1 LLTQSLSKSIQRELN
16 SFYQKL
22 QGEDFSIQHVTK
34 GAFTQSRAKL
44 KPEAFKELNDVGN
57 RSFYENAPYV
67 TWLDFRLLSVDGS
80 TLVLPKHESIEQE
93 FGLVKFGPYA
103 DAPRSVARISLLYDV
118 LNLTTLDA
126 EVGAYGT
133 SEKQLAQRHF
143 DKIKAGE
150 DLVLFDRGYASLS
163 LMFELQARQ
172 IHYCIRLREDW
183 WLAVREMIDQGIN
196 DRTIVFQLP
205 QKDKALLNKYNTKN
219 DQIKCRLVVID
230 LPGGGKEAL
239 CTSVTE
245 HAKLPYECFGQ
256 LYHCRWNIEEAYKLY
271 KTKVQLENFSGKTA
285 KAIKQDIFAKVF
297 MMTTM
302 AVMAFPMEEKI
313 KREHLQSTQKKR
325 KHPFKINRTNA
336 LALTK
341 EILTS
346 ALILNK
352 VKSALYAFDRI
363 IKATLEIVRPNR
375 NFERKKIKKKPPSMN
390 YKSL

>member
-22 QGEDFSIQHVTK
+22 QSTDFSIQYVTK

-57 RSFYENAPYV
+57 RSFYENAPYIK
-67 TWLDFRLLSVDGS
+67 WLDFRLLGIDGS
-80 TLVLPKHESIEQE
+80 TLALPKHESIEQE
-93 FGLVKFGPYA
+93 FGVVGFGPEA
-103 DAPRSVARISLLYDV
+103 DAPRSIARISLLYDV

-126 EVGAYGT
+126 ELGSYST
-133 SEKQLAQRHF
+133 SEKELAQRHL
-143 DKIKAGE
+143 DKIEAGK

-172 IHYCIRLREDW
+172 IDYCIRLREDW
-183 WLAVREMIDQGIN
+183 WLTVREMIDQAIK
-196 DRTIVFQLP
+196 DRTVVFQLP
-205 QKDKALLNKYNTKN
+205 QKDKDLLKKYRTNN

-230 LPGGGKEAL
+230 LPEGKKEVL

-245 HAKLPYECFGQ
+245 HEKLPYECFSQ

-285 KAIKQDIFAKVF
+285 RAVKQDIFAKVF

-302 AVMAFPMEEKI
+302 AVIAFPIEEKI
-313 KREHLQSTQKKR
+313 KREHERSGQITR

-336 LALTK
+336 LAMTK
-341 EILTS
+341 EIVSSVFLLKRIES
-346 ALILNK
+346 ALT
-352 VKSALYAFDRI
+352 AFDLI
-363 IKATLEIVRPNR
+363 VKATIEIVRPNR
-375 NFERKKIKKKPPSMN
+375 KFPRKKIKKKPPAMT
-390 YKSL
+390 YKHL